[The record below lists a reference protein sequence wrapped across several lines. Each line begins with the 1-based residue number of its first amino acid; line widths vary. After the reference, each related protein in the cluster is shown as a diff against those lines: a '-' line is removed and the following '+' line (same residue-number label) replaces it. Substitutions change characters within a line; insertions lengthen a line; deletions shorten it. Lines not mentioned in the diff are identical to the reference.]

1 MIHFSLSLCFFK
13 VKHSLESVN
22 FKKKNETNWG
32 LKSQFASAAASWTR
46 KKSCCSFV
54 QETAWWICPW
64 GSFKSPWGCPSYLP
78 PWQLPRCWGGPSG
91 RGWPGGRLRAQRRLL
106 HIGGTG
112 LVTNQLSA
120 QSGIIEENG
129 PIELKPTGSNVY
141 VMTRNNGEHQCSP
154 YDPGIQKWPFFLFKT
169 PEIFFA

>member
-22 FKKKNETNWG
+22 FKGEKWNKLG
-32 LKSQFASAAASWTR
+32 LEITICIVATASWTR
-46 KKSCCSFV
+46 KKSFCSFV
-54 QETAWWICPW
+54 QETAWICRIRSCRIHFYRIRICR
-64 GSFKSPWGCPSYLP
+64 GGFKSPWGCPSYLP

-129 PIELKPTGSNVY
+129 PIELKPTGS
-141 VMTRNNGEHQCSP
+141 S
-154 YDPGIQKWPFFLFKT
+154 
-169 PEIFFA
+169 